1 MWSSH
6 GQRRGQEAVLEAQQ
20 QQGPGQVG
28 VTGRAGSGSGVRGQV
43 AELSCWTAGGVE
55 SGEGDLGSKETVGR
69 CEGLWEWGS
78 VVGVWGLEGDSG
90 RT

>member
-1 MWSSH
+1 MRRDH

-43 AELSCWTAGGVE
+43 AVLSCWTAGGV
-55 SGEGDLGSKETVGR
+55 
-69 CEGLWEWGS
+69 
-78 VVGVWGLEGDSG
+78 GVWGGEPGHRGNWGDVRGSGDGIGSGDVGSG
-90 RT
+90 R

>member
-1 MWSSH
+1 MRRGH

-43 AELSCWTAGGVE
+43 AVLS
-55 SGEGDLGSKETVGR
+55 
-69 CEGLWEWGS
+69 
-78 VVGVWGLEGDSG
+78 
-90 RT
+90 

>member
-1 MWSSH
+1 MRSGH

-28 VTGRAGSGSGVRGQV
+28 VTGGPGRGQGSEV
-43 AELSCWTAGGVE
+43 RWPCCPVGLWVEWE
-55 SGEGDLGSKETVGR
+55 SGEGNLGSKETAGL
-69 CEGLWEWGS
+69 CEGLGKWGS
-78 VVGVWGLEGDSG
+78 AVGVWGLEGDSG